1 VCLTAYAIPVPSSHS
16 TAMPRDRN
24 WIEFS
29 ESGRSRELPGTTA
42 PLGARQPLPRPAT
55 PMSSWCCWCPNGI
68 GKGKG
73 SELDWICRAEEQSG
87 RAEGITLQ
95 RKRKEDS
102 NEECSRQVNGLR
114 YGSLSPAGFPEN
126 SNFTRLYLLLE
137 CKTNPSK
144 KKFAFLG
151 KIINSDAPENNI
163 LNKILCM
170 CCSCRMTGH

>member
-1 VCLTAYAIPVPSSHS
+1 
-16 TAMPRDRN
+16 MPRDRN

-68 GKGKG
+68 GKGKR
-73 SELDWICRAEEQSG
+73 SELDWICRERKEQRS
-87 RAEGITLQ
+87 RAEGIASPAEEEEARFQ
-95 RKRKEDS
+95 RIEH
-102 NEECSRQVNGLR
+102 SRQVNGLR
-114 YGSLSPAGFPEN
+114 YGSLSLAGFPEN

-151 KIINSDAPENNI
+151 KIINSDAPGNNI